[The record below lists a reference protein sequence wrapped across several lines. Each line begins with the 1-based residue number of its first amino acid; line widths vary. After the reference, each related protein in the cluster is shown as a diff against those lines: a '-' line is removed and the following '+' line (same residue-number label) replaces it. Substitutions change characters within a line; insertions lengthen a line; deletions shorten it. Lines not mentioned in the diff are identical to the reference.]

1 MKPKIYSYYESIPT
15 RRQEEEFGRSH
26 VWKASWERN
35 GWEPIMLNNSHAK
48 GSPLFQKL
56 VAKILRVA
64 PELSA
69 ADQNNFQKIIIR
81 FVKWCALHAAGGGWM
96 SEYDVVNSGFTK
108 SDAENFE
115 KKSLVLMGDKKS
127 FLMFV
132 NEEMCRSCISTFISD
147 SINIGDKIKSEFDI
161 LNCENSLAEAH
172 GKVIHPEFELGKSK
186 AELMKS
192 LIE

>member
-1 MKPKIYSYYESIPT
+1 MKTKIYSYYESIPT
-15 RRQEEEFGRSH
+15 RRQEEEFGRANA
-26 VWKASWERN
+26 WKESWEKH

-56 VAKILRVA
+56 VAKTLRVA

-69 ADQNNFQKIIIR
+69 ADQNNFQKTIIR

-115 KKSLVLMGDKKS
+115 KKSLVLFGDKKL
-127 FLMFV
+127 FLFYV
-132 NEEMCRSCISTFISD
+132 NEDMCRSCISTFISD
-147 SINIGDKIKSEFDI
+147 DINIGPEIKTEFDI
-161 LNCENSLAEAH
+161 LNCANSFAEAD
-172 GKVIHPEFELGKSK
+172 GKLIHPKFEVGKSK
-186 AELMKS
+186 VEIMKS
-192 LIE
+192 LIK

>member
-1 MKPKIYSYYESIPT
+1 MKTKIYSYYESIPT
-15 RRQEEEFGRSH
+15 RRQEEEFGRANA
-26 VWKASWERN
+26 WKESWEKH

-56 VAKILRVA
+56 VAKTLRVA

-69 ADQNNFQKIIIR
+69 ADQNNFQKTIIR

-115 KKSLVLMGDKKS
+115 KKSLVLFGDKKL
-127 FLMFV
+127 FLFYV
-132 NEEMCRSCISTFISD
+132 NEDMCRSCISTFISD
-147 SINIGDKIKSEFDI
+147 DINIGPQIKTEFDI
-161 LNCENSLAEAH
+161 LNCTNSLAEV
-172 GKVIHPEFELGKSK
+172 GEKLIHPEFEVGKSK
-186 AELMKS
+186 VEIMKS
-192 LIE
+192 LIK

>member
-1 MKPKIYSYYESIPT
+1 MKPKIYSYYESIST
-15 RRQEEEFGRSH
+15 RRQEEEFGRANA
-26 VWKASWERN
+26 WKESWIKH

-56 VAKILRVA
+56 VAKIFRVA
-64 PELSA
+64 PDLSLSY
-69 ADQNNFQKIIIR
+69 QNSFQQVIIR

-96 SEYDVVNSGFTK
+96 SEYDVINSGFTK

-115 KKSLVLMGDKKS
+115 KKSLVLMGEKKS
-127 FLMFV
+127 FLIYV

-161 LNCENSLAEAH
+161 LNCDNSLADVD
-172 GKVIHPEFELGKSK
+172 GKLIHPEFELGKSK
-186 AELMKS
+186 AEIMKI
-192 LIE
+192 LIG

>member
-15 RRQEEEFGRSH
+15 RRQEEEFSRANA
-26 VWKASWERN
+26 WKKSWEAN

-56 VAKILRVA
+56 VSKVLRVA

-69 ADQNNFQKIIIR
+69 ADQNNFQKVIIR
-81 FVKWCALHAAGGGWM
+81 FVRWCALHAAGGGWM
-96 SEYDVVNSGFTK
+96 SEYDVVNSGLTK

-115 KKSLVLMGDKKS
+115 KESLVLMGDKKL
-127 FLMFV
+127 FLFYV
-132 NEEMCRSCISTFISD
+132 NEEMCRSCIATFISD
-147 SINIGDKIKSEFDI
+147 DLNIGPEIKSEFDI
-161 LNCENSLAEAH
+161 LNCTSSLAEAH
-172 GKVIHPEFELGKSK
+172 GKVIHPELELGKSK
-186 AELMKS
+186 AETMRF

>member
-15 RRQEEEFGRSH
+15 RRQEEEFSRANA
-26 VWKASWERN
+26 WKESWTKH

-56 VAKILRVA
+56 VAKMLRVA

-69 ADQNNFQKIIIR
+69 ADQNNFQRIIIR

-96 SEYDVVNSGFTK
+96 SEYDVINFGFTK

-115 KKSLVLMGDKKS
+115 KKSLVLIGDKKS
-127 FLMFV
+127 FLFYA
-132 NEEMCRSCISTFISD
+132 NADMCRSCISTFIAEN
-147 SINIGDKIKSEFDI
+147 INIGKELKSEFDI
-161 LNCENSLAEAH
+161 FNCVNSFADVGQML
-172 GKVIHPEFELGKSK
+172 IHPQFELGKSK
-186 AELMKS
+186 AEIMHS
-192 LIE
+192 LLK

>member
-15 RRQEEEFGRSH
+15 RRQEEEFGRAN
-26 VWKASWERN
+26 VWKESWTQH

-56 VAKILRVA
+56 VAKTLRVA
-64 PELSA
+64 PDLSA
-69 ADQNNFQKIIIR
+69 ADQNNFQKTIIR

-115 KKSLVLMGDKKS
+115 KKSLVLIGGKKL
-127 FLMFV
+127 FLFYANV
-132 NEEMCRSCISTFISD
+132 DMCRSCISTFISD
-147 SINIGDKIKSEFDI
+147 DINIGPEIKSEFDI
-161 LNCENSLAEAH
+161 LNCTNSLGETD
-172 GKVIHPEFELGKSK
+172 GKVIHPEFEVGKSK
-186 AELMKS
+186 VEIMKN

>member
-1 MKPKIYSYYESIPT
+1 MKTKIYSYYESIPT
-15 RRQEEEFGRSH
+15 RRQEEEFGRANA
-26 VWKASWERN
+26 WKESWEKH

-56 VAKILRVA
+56 VAKTLRVA

-69 ADQNNFQKIIIR
+69 ADQNNFQKTIIR

-115 KKSLVLMGDKKS
+115 KKSLVLFGDKKL
-127 FLMFV
+127 FLFYV
-132 NEEMCRSCISTFISD
+132 NEDMCRSCISTFISD
-147 SINIGDKIKSEFDI
+147 DINIGPEIKTEFDI
-161 LNCENSLAEAH
+161 LNCINSFAQVD
-172 GKVIHPEFELGKSK
+172 GKLIHPEFEAGKSK
-186 AELMKS
+186 VEIMKS
-192 LIE
+192 FIK

>member
-15 RRQEEEFGRSH
+15 RRQDEEFGRANA
-26 VWKASWERN
+26 WKASWEAH

-56 VAKILRVA
+56 VAKMLRVA

-69 ADQNNFQKIIIR
+69 ADQNNFQRIIIR

-115 KKSLVLMGDKKS
+115 KKSLVLIGDKKA
-127 FLMFV
+127 FLVYV
-132 NEEMCRSCISTFISD
+132 NEDMCRSCITKFISD
-147 SINIGDKIKSEFDI
+147 DLNIGAEIKSEFDI
-161 LNCENSLAEAH
+161 LNCNNSLAEAH

-186 AELMKS
+186 AEIMKS
-192 LIE
+192 LIK

>member
-15 RRQEEEFGRSH
+15 RRQEEEFSRANA
-26 VWKASWERN
+26 WKASWERH

-64 PELSA
+64 PELSI

-81 FVKWCALHAAGGGWM
+81 FVKWCALHAAGGGWL
-96 SEYDVVNSGFTK
+96 SEYDVVNCGFTK

-115 KKSLVLMGDKKS
+115 KKSLVLIGDKKS
-127 FLMFV
+127 FLV
-132 NEEMCRSCISTFISD
+132 YANEEMCRSCIATFISED
-147 SINIGDKIKSEFDI
+147 INIGQEIKSEFDI
-161 LNCENSLAEAH
+161 FNCVNSSADVDQML
-172 GKVIHPEFELGKSK
+172 VHPQFEIGKSK
-186 AELMKS
+186 AEIMHS
-192 LIE
+192 LLK